1 MFGFGKNKRND
12 VVNKSEPILREV
24 SSTVPNV
31 KRRTPAKFGRIA
43 ARNFDAGKTDR
54 LTSEWTTQP
63 LTADDVVRR
72 NLRQLVARSREQ
84 ASNNDYMKGFLR
96 QCTTNVVGPRGVQ
109 LQAQARDEGSGLD
122 KLANDAIEAAFRQWS
137 GKRTADVRG
146 RMSWRRIQKQAV
158 ISAAR
163 DGEFFVRI
171 IEGSAGGEWGF
182 ALQILDPMRLPVD
195 YDRDS
200 YGRGGGNF
208 IRHGIEFNR
217 WGRPVA
223 YHFTTTKPE
232 DDADAYLFSGRGF
245 VRIPADQ
252 VIHGFV
258 DDLTGQKRGLPWAAT
273 ALWRLNMLGGFEKA
287 ALVNARASASK
298 GGFYQWREGYG
309 PEDDEDE
316 FDLMDHHEPGT
327 WQELPEGVEAI
338 PNDPTYPN
346 GEFAAFSKGMLR
358 GAATGLGVAYNNLAN
373 DLENVNFSSI
383 RQGTLDER
391 EHWKELQE
399 WLIEDLIEI
408 VYDRWLV
415 NALLRGKITV
425 KGRPLKA
432 ERIDKYR
439 AVSWVPRRWDWID
452 PNADVKAAVTAK
464 NNFLT
469 SPSQIIRDRGHDPDT
484 VWREVG
490 RDIQAMREAG
500 IDDKYIEIAL
510 GMKIA
515 GQSAPDDTESEAAKT
530 PVE

>member
-1 MFGFGKNKRND
+1 VFGFGKSKRDN
-12 VVNKSEPILREV
+12 VVKLEPIVREV
-24 SSTVPNV
+24 PSAVPTV
-31 KRRTPAKFGRIA
+31 KRRTPAKYGRIA
-43 ARNFDAGKTDR
+43 ARNFDAAHADR
-54 LTSEWTTQP
+54 LTSDWTTQP

-72 NLRQLVARSREQ
+72 NLRPLVGRSREQ

-96 QCTTNVVGPRGVQ
+96 QCATNIVGPRGVQ
-109 LQAQARDEGSGLD
+109 LQAQSRDAGGGLD
-122 KLANDAIEAAFRQWS
+122 KLANDAIEAAWREW
-137 GKRTADVRG
+137 GKKQNADVKG
-146 RMSWRRIQKQAV
+146 RMSWRRMQKQAV
-158 ISAAR
+158 TSAAR
-163 DGEFFVRI
+163 DGEFIYRM
-171 IEGSAGGEWGF
+171 IEGAAAGEWGF
-182 ALQILDPMRLPVD
+182 ALQILDPMRLPID

-217 WGRPVA
+217 WGKPVA

-232 DDADAYLFSGRGF
+232 ADADAYLFSGRGF
-245 VRIPADQ
+245 VRIPADEI
-252 VIHGFV
+252 VHGFV

-273 ALWRLNMLGGFEKA
+273 ALWRLNMLSGFEKA
-287 ALVNARASASK
+287 ALVNARASAAK
-298 GGFYQWREGYG
+298 GGFFQWREGEG
-309 PEDDEDE
+309 PDEDE
-316 FDLMDHHEPGT
+316 DDVDLEMHIEPGM

-338 PNDPTYPN
+338 PNDPTYPT
-346 GEFAAFSKGMLR
+346 GEFASFSKSMLR

-373 DLENVNFSSI
+373 DLEGVNYSSI

-399 WLIEDLIEI
+399 WLIEDLVET
-408 VYDRWLV
+408 VFDRWLQI
-415 NALLRGKITV
+415 ALLRGKITV
-425 KGRPLKA
+425 NGRPLKA

-452 PNADVKAAVTAK
+452 PNSDVKAAVTAK

-490 RDIQAMREAG
+490 RDIEAMRSAG
-500 IDDKYIEIAL
+500 IDDKFIEIAL
-510 GMKIA
+510 GMKLA
-515 GQSAPDDTESEAAKT
+515 AQASPDTEGDGGKP